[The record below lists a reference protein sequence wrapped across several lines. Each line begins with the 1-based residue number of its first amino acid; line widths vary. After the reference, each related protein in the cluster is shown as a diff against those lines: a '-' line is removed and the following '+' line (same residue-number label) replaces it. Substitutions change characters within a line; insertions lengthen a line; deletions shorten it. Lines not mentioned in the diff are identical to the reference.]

1 MADEGNS
8 KKTRLRLLDMI
19 KQKYFEYKSKDY
31 LEFKDL
37 TDEVADF
44 IKENKVKNG
53 QVLVYSTHTSLA
65 ICINEKETGITKDF
79 KRVLERI
86 VPRGDYYYHNDLT
99 VRTENLVC
107 QSGASDCLNGYS
119 HCTQLLMRNSETI
132 PIENGKMIFGPWQ
145 KIFAIELDC
154 SRPRKLVFQIIGE

>member
-1 MADEGNS
+1 
-8 KKTRLRLLDMI
+8 MI
-19 KQKYFEYKSKDY
+19 KQKFFEYKSKDY

-44 IKENKVKNG
+44 IKESKVKNG

-65 ICINEKETGITKDF
+65 ICVNEKETGITKDF
-79 KRVLERI
+79 KSLLEKLL
-86 VPRGDYYYHNDLT
+86 PRDAYYHHNDLSI
-99 VRTENLVC
+99 RTENLVC
-107 QSGASDCLNGYS
+107 QSGPSDCLNGYS
-119 HCTQLLMRNSETI
+119 HCAQLLMRNSEVI

-154 SRPRKLVFQIIGE
+154 ARARKLVFQIIGE